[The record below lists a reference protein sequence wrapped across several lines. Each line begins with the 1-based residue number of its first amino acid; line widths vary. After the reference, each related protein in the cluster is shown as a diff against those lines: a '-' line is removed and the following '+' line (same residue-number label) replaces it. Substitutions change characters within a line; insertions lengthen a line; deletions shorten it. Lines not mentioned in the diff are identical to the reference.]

1 MKDKAPVECL
11 VHQPDFTG
19 IMSCR
24 ICSSVPEYF
33 GKLTHEHGVCVR
45 CCKSIA
51 SRARNSDGSGER
63 HLEVRERRYN
73 TSLDGVYLK
82 CPYCDTAKAYGAM
95 KEHLEEVH
103 ATLLENR
110 ERERQSKN
118 VEDEDGTP
126 LASTGTCGD
135 REAEKSASAPESLP
149 CLFCGKSWDRREIQD
164 HMTAC
169 LEDVTECPECVEEVK
184 RKDYEEHI
192 MQCSK
197 TEAEKKA
204 VDAPTNSQNVDD
216 DSETRQKVEEIETLK
231 QAIQMLEERIQS
243 LEKPLMRVIRKLRE
257 EADRRKK

>member
-1 MKDKAPVECL
+1 MSGLKHVSDKHPELLENADDTIAPSQMTDDESSDFVPQTLDEASLDSDLGTCQHCITALEKKD
-11 VHQPDFTG
+11 
-19 IMSCR
+19 
-24 ICSSVPEYF
+24 
-33 GKLTHEHGVCVR
+33 
-45 CCKSIA
+45 IA
-51 SRARNSDGSGER
+51 
-63 HLEVRERRYN
+63 VRERRYN

-82 CPYCDTAKAYGAM
+82 CPYCDTAKAYNAM
-95 KEHLEEVH
+95 K
-103 ATLLENR
+103 
-110 ERERQSKN
+110 
-118 VEDEDGTP
+118 EDEDGTP

-149 CLFCGKSWDRREIQD
+149 CLFCGKSWDKREIQD

-231 QAIQMLEERIQS
+231 QAIQHPYMRGLEHTQGIGFTARESYGFEETERWT
-243 LEKPLMRVIRKLRE
+243 
-257 EADRRKK
+257 